1 MRTLLWLCL
10 PTMTC
15 ITQARIFLSLLA
27 MFMAMSV
34 KAQTLFP
41 GKTITNYDPL
51 TLGIETD
58 SYYSETG
65 TDIYELGMVDGEIP
79 AVRNRRDGN
88 VITFRI

>member
-1 MRTLLWLCL
+1 MNEGNDLFVFRRFLLDEDQQEVEQYH
-10 PTMTC
+10 
-15 ITQARIFLSLLA
+15 QAA
-27 MFMAMSV
+27 ME
-34 KAQTLFP
+34 KLQTLFP